1 MLSRLV
7 RTRTGALR
15 LALLLGIAL
24 LTSSC
29 VTLTAE
35 SEINE
40 DLSGTHTLTVTI
52 DRSALESL
60 GEEFN
65 PDDVQEQMQP
75 ESVPEGY
82 EVEVIDTPDEVGS
95 RISTTVDD
103 SGPLGD
109 VLNDLFN
116 AGETEGEP
124 VDPFSGT
131 LDRDGDTYRLS
142 VTVDGDLLAQSGED
156 DLGGDDSGFD
166 MDQILDMTYTI
177 FLPGEL
183 LSTNGT
189 ELEDGRIQWELPTSG
204 MLEMTAVSETE
215 GDSNLWLW
223 LLVAGVAALVLIG
236 LAAIIVLV
244 IVSRRKT
251 DTAAAPVPPPAPA
264 DYDPN
269 VTPPRPMPQPAPQA
283 DPFADTAPT
292 PPVWMQAPPEAAAG
306 AAPTAPPETPE
317 AEPAGE
323 ATNEEEPPAP
333 LRPGEPPAS

>member
-1 MLSRLV
+1 MSSRLV
-7 RTRTGALR
+7 RMRTGVLR
-15 LALLLGIAL
+15 LALLVGSVL
-24 LTSSC
+24 LITSC

-52 DRSALESL
+52 DRSTLESL
-60 GEEFN
+60 GDEFN
-65 PDDVQEQMQP
+65 PDDVQEDMQP
-75 ESVPEGY
+75 ENVPEGY
-82 EVEVIDTPDEVGS
+82 QAEVIDTPEEVGS

-116 AGETEGEP
+116 AGETEGDP
-124 VDPFSGT
+124 VNPFSGT
-131 LDRDGDTYRLS
+131 LERDGDTYRLN
-142 VTVDGDLLAQSGED
+142 VTVDGDLLAQSSED
-156 DLGGDDSGFD
+156 DLGGEDSGFD

-177 FLPGEL
+177 LLPGEI

-204 MLEMTAVSETE
+204 VLEMTAVSETE

-244 IVSRRKT
+244 IVSRRKP

-264 DYDPN
+264 DDDPN
-269 VTPPRPMPQPAPQA
+269 VTPARPMPQPAPQS

-306 AAPTAPPETPE
+306 AGTDAPAETPE
-317 AEPAGE
+317 AEPTGQ
-323 ATNEEEPPAP
+323 ATNEAEPPAP
-333 LRPGEPPAS
+333 QRPGEPPAS